1 MTTLLQQ
8 AFAEASKLP
17 EEEQEILVLRL
28 LAELAADD
36 EFDRSIAQSTEKLSR
51 LAVEALAEYRA
62 GVTEELDPDRL

>member
-17 EEEQEILVLRL
+17 EEEQEILALRL